1 VFRKHVLEH
10 GIESP
15 QNLLVTD
22 HQVRL
27 RAKRM
32 EDTGQLD
39 SDISGTNNGNSLRLL
54 FDVEET
60 VRVDTV

>member
-1 VFRKHVLEH
+1 
-10 GIESP
+10 
-15 QNLLVTD
+15 
-22 HQVRL
+22 
-27 RAKRM
+27 M